1 MSLVFITAL
10 VYMSAKCNKDFN
22 SVKKN
27 SHLRLYKERLLVCR
41 LPTDALIVKYLCCTH
56 IFKETMFSHC
66 TEPKYRF
73 ILTSTTST
81 YLLLY
86 CSLRLRHLVWCLSL
100 YMDCW
105 WHLLLKWSWKR
116 SGSQGDALGLD
127 LHLNL
132 GLSRRFHYLWLLLRN
147 LQCSWKRRHGD
158 IHRLQPPRQLRRRR
172 MQTCCVL
179 HRRAFGRVVLLLAL
193 FLSSQLHR
201 LRSGRHSTYKAK
213 RNNPD

>member
-1 MSLVFITAL
+1 
-10 VYMSAKCNKDFN
+10 
-22 SVKKN
+22 
-27 SHLRLYKERLLVCR
+27 
-41 LPTDALIVKYLCCTH
+41 
-56 IFKETMFSHC
+56 MFLHC
-66 TEPKYRF
+66 TEHEYRF
-73 ILTSTTST
+73 ILTSTTFT

-86 CSLRLRHLVWCLSL
+86 CSLRLWHLVWCLPL

-105 WHLLLKWSWKR
+105 WHLLLKWSWKW
-116 SGSQGDALGLD
+116 SGSQGYALGLD

-158 IHRLQPPRQLRRRR
+158 IHRLQPPWQLRRRR

-213 RNNPD
+213 GNTTQIKLEGPVLFTHIKRKPTANRLICYLLRHKTRSLENTTSQSQNKSLVQ